1 MGRVLALA
9 LALGLA
15 ASVGAAEKFSKGV
28 LWRVSKP
35 GVPPSHVYG
44 TVHLADPRALKIP
57 PQVMRALDA
66 SRSYAM
72 EVPIWDAHDWR
83 MLEAAQY
90 RDGRSLRAQ
99 LDAETW
105 AMLRTILVA
114 RDIPETVIA
123 RLKPWAA
130 LANITVVPDNYESE
144 NLDQRLFA
152 MARARKLRIEALEGT
167 EEHLSVF
174 EGIPEAAQLAMLRHT
189 VENRDW
195 LAGMIEP
202 TLQAWLRRDLA
213 GIRRVNDSIAARY
226 PGMAPHYQTFL
237 RHVVVNRSVVMAHRL
252 HGPLRSGRVFVAV
265 GATHLYGSK
274 GLLAMIEEQ
283 GYRVTSVY

>member
-15 ASVGAAEKFSKGV
+15 ASAGAAEKFTKGV

-35 GVPPSHVYG
+35 GVPTSHVYG
-44 TVHLADPRALKIP
+44 TIHLADPRALKIP
-57 PQVMRALDA
+57 PQVMRALDG

-90 RDGRSLRAQ
+90 RDGRSLRTQ

-144 NLDQRLFA
+144 NLDQKLFA
-152 MARARKLRIEALEGT
+152 MARARRLRIEALEGT

-195 LAGMIEP
+195 LAGLIEP

>member
-9 LALGLA
+9 LALSLA
-15 ASVGAAEKFSKGV
+15 ASAGAAEKFTKGV

-35 GVPPSHVYG
+35 GVPASHVYG
-44 TVHLADPRALKIP
+44 TIHLADPRALKIP
-57 PQVMRALDA
+57 PQVMRALDG

-90 RDGRSLRAQ
+90 RDGRSLRTQ

-144 NLDQRLFA
+144 NLDQKLFA
-152 MARARKLRIEALEGT
+152 MARARRLRIEALEGT

-195 LAGMIEP
+195 LAGLIEP

-213 GIRRVNDSIAARY
+213 GIRRVNDGIAARY
-226 PGMAPHYQTFL
+226 PGMAPHYQAFL

-252 HGPLRSGRVFVAV
+252 HGPLR
-265 GATHLYGSK
+265 
-274 GLLAMIEEQ
+274 
-283 GYRVTSVY
+283 